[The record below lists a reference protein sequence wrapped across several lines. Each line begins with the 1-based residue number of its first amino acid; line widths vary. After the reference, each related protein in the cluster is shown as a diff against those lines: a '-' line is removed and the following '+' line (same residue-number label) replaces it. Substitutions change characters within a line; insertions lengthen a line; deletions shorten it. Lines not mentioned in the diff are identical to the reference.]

1 VLGVQEVVL
10 SVISMLNNP
19 NIESPAN
26 VDASVAASDQIEFR
40 DNLDVYRKRVRKM
53 VRESQENC

>member
-1 VLGVQEVVL
+1 MLGVQEVLL

-26 VDASVAASDQIEFR
+26 VDASVGATDQIEFR
-40 DNLDVYRKRVRKM
+40 DNIDAYRKRVRKM

>member
-1 VLGVQEVVL
+1 MLGVQEVVL
-10 SVISMLNNP
+10 SVISMLGHP

-26 VDASVAASDQIEFR
+26 VDASVESAHQIEFR
-40 DNLDVYRKRVRKM
+40 DNLEAYRKRVRKM